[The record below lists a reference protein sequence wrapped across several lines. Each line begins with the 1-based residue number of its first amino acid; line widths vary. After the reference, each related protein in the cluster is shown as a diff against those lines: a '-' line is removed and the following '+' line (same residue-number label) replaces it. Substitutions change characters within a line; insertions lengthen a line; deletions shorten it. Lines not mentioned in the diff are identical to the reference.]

1 MNETPENPSPD
12 DAAPENIAPEN
23 TTSEIAAPETPAV
36 SDAAPAPEAP
46 AAESPVTTDAPV
58 AATTPAPVAAPPVAR
73 PIAPP
78 APVYTNG
85 QHTPPA
91 PVPTSTPAVSAAP
104 ATPTLAAPSTPVAS
118 SVPPAAPHLAVP
130 AQSATKTE
138 KGASFKRA
146 PVGVVAALA
155 IGALVGGVSG
165 AGVAY
170 FALSN
175 NGSGST
181 QAQSIPAN
189 ITVNDPENATTVTAV
204 AASAG
209 ASVVTISAAGTDA
222 SGTGS
227 GVVISKDG
235 YILTNTHVVTLEGA
249 TADAKVSVQMS
260 DGRLFDATI
269 VGTDPIVDLAVI
281 KIDGVTDLTPIEFAD
296 SSALNVG
303 DTAIAIGAPLGLNN
317 TVTNGIVSA
326 LNRSITIASSAV
338 PEGTEGES
346 APDEGDNSNPFEFWQ
361 FDTGEDST
369 QSSASSTISVS
380 VIQTDAAINP
390 GNSGGALLD
399 STGKLIGIN
408 VAIASAGGS
417 SAASGNIGVG
427 FAVPGNLAKR
437 VADEII
443 ANGSA
448 THGLLGASVLDVTED
463 ADIADSAVVGASV
476 KEVVPGGAADAAGLK
491 VGDVITGIDGV
502 PVTGKTDL
510 TAQVRAHAAGA
521 EATVTYV
528 RNGKTSTADVT
539 LGTL

>member
-1 MNETPENPSPD
+1 MNETPETPSPEEQNPAQVLAD
-12 DAAPENIAPEN
+12 GAEPQAVAHPAEEAP
-23 TTSEIAAPETPAV
+23 AAPETPATP
-36 SDAAPAPEAP
+36 DAPAAPAAP
-46 AAESPVTTDAPV
+46 QAA
-58 AATTPAPVAAPPVAR
+58 AR
-73 PIAPP
+73 PVAPP

-91 PVPTSTPAVSAAP
+91 PVTPALAAP
-104 ATPTLAAPSTPVAS
+104 AAPSYPAPATAAAPAAPTFAAPTAPLAS
-118 SVPPAAPHLAVP
+118 SIPPAAPHLEVP
-130 AQSATKTE
+130 SQNNGSTKAE
-138 KGASFKRA
+138 KGASFRRA
-146 PVGVVAALA
+146 PVGVIAALA

-170 FALSN
+170 FAVSN
-175 NGSGST
+175 NGGSNT

-189 ITVNDPENATTVTAV
+189 ITVNDPDNATTVTAV

-209 ASVVTISAAGTDA
+209 ASVVTISAVGTDA

-338 PEGTEGES
+338 PEGTEGEE
-346 APDEGDNSNPFEFWQ
+346 APDQSDGSNPFEFWQ

-369 QSSASSTISVS
+369 QSNASSTISVS

-399 STGKLIGIN
+399 SSGKLIGIN
-408 VAIASAGGS
+408 VAIASAGGN

-437 VADEII
+437 VAEEII

-463 ADIADSAVVGASV
+463 ADIADSAVVGASI
-476 KEVVPGGAADAAGLK
+476 KEVVDGGAAAAAGLK
-491 VGDVITGIDGV
+491 VGDVITGIDGL
-502 PVTGKTDL
+502 PITGKSDL
-510 TAQVRAHAAGA
+510 TAQVRALAAGA
-521 EATVTYV
+521 KATVTYV
-528 RNGKTSTADVT
+528 RNGKTQSTDVT